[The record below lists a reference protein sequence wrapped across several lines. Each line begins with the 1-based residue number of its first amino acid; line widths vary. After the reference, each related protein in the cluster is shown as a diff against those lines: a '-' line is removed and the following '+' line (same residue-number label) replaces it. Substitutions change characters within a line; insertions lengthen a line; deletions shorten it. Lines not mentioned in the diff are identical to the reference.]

1 MDDTKVAYT
10 YAKVVHSYGEL
21 LEHLGHFD
29 LRVWMTA
36 YCAAVARTSNPTH
49 GGASAVQVANE
60 AVRRIRMDLKE
71 GIVLEE

>member
-1 MDDTKVAYT
+1 MG
-10 YAKVVHSYGEL
+10 AKVVHTYGEL

-36 YCAAVARTSNPTH
+36 YCVAVARTSNPNH

-60 AVRRIRMDLKE
+60 AVRRIHVDLKD
-71 GIVLEE
+71 GIALVED